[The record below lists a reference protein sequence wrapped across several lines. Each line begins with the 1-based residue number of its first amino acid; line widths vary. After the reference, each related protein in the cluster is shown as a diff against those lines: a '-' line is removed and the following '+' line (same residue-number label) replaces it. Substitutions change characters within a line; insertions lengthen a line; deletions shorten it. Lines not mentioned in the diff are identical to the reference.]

1 QVLVD
6 AGLVALSY
14 YLAYQLR
21 FDGAVT
27 PLYQDLL
34 DRTIVFAVVGP
45 VFCFATFSL
54 LGDVAVVQPK
64 LVFNGQGFTSVN
76 VPTGLLVLYGLLML
90 VSVGGWRFLVQ
101 TL

>member
-1 QVLVD
+1 MGLAAALPVHRHSVPQVLVD

-34 DRTIVFAVVGP
+34 DRTIVFADCAVNADP
-45 VFCFATFSL
+45 SAT
-54 LGDVAVVQPK
+54 
-64 LVFNGQGFTSVN
+64 
-76 VPTGLLVLYGLLML
+76 
-90 VSVGGWRFLVQ
+90 
-101 TL
+101 